1 MSIFSRKK
9 TVEDDEVAPLK
20 NNSDDYLLAL
30 DIGTEYVKALI
41 AKKSKGDVHIV
52 GVGKAHE
59 APTNMYSGAIADIQ
73 GVAKTCEEALIKA
86 EEMADVRAKEVVVGI
101 AGELIKGNTASIKY
115 RRNDASKPITEEE
128 MGQIIKK
135 VQQRA
140 GDYRRGNGADHQ
152 ESATAC
158 RRKGSPRGCNR
169 DK

>member
-9 TVEDDEVAPLK
+9 TVEEDDEVAPLK

-73 GVAKTCEEALIKA
+73 GVPTELVRQWISEA
-86 EEMADVRAKEVVVGI
+86 ETEQST
-101 AGELIKGNTASIKY
+101 GNSFA
-115 RRNDASKPITEEE
+115 
-128 MGQIIKK
+128 
-135 VQQRA
+135 
-140 GDYRRGNGADHQ
+140 
-152 ESATAC
+152 
-158 RRKGSPRGCNR
+158 
-169 DK
+169 